1 MKSSL
6 TILAAATLLTIAVQA
21 YAASPTGNGDALGAS
36 PSVGSV
42 TSPSVGSVAPLT
54 PQLNPGALGAPT
66 EFGTPP
72 VNTGAI
78 GSINQQG
85 IGTQSNFGALPGSPG
100 SATYD
105 PNAALPSLGNAGS
118 ALAPNPTTSGAGF
131 GSPNTNSG
139 TTPSLNGG

>member
-1 MKSSL
+1 MKFSL
-6 TILAAATLLTIAVQA
+6 KTLTAAALLMTAA
-21 YAASPTGNGDALGAS
+21 TAHAASPSGQ
-36 PSVGSV
+36 GSSLV
-42 TSPSVGSVAPLT
+42 TAPSVGSVAPLT

-78 GSINQQG
+78 GSLNQQSLG
-85 IGTQSNFGALPGSPG
+85 VQPDFGALPGSPG

-105 PNAALPSLGNAGS
+105 PNAALPSLGNVGS
-118 ALAPNPTTSGAGF
+118 ALAPDPTTSAAGF

-139 TTPSLNGG
+139 TTPSLNGGG